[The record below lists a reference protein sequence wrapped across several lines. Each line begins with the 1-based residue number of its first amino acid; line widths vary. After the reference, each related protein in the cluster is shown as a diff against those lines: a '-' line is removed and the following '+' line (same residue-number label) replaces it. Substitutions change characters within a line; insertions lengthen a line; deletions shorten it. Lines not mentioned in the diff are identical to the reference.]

1 MIDVAAL
8 RAAIGQ
14 VEDPEIHR
22 SLEEL
27 NMLRDLAVDD
37 DGSVRALVALTIPG
51 CPLKDQ
57 LTRDVTAAAMS
68 VSGVTNVSVSFTSM
82 TDAERNELTANLR
95 GGVEPATIP
104 IARAGSPTRVIAVS
118 SGKGG
123 VGKSSVTT
131 NLAVALA
138 AAGSSVGVMDAD

>member
-1 MIDVAAL
+1 MIDIAAL

-22 SLEEL
+22 TLEEL
-27 NMLRDLAVDD
+27 NMLRDVEAD
-37 DGSVRALVALTIPG
+37 DGGAVSVLVALTIPG
-51 CPLKDQ
+51 CPLKDKLNQ
-57 LTRDVTAAAMS
+57 DVTAAAMT
-68 VSGVTNVSVSFTSM
+68 VDGVTSVSVSFTSM
-82 TDAERNELTANLR
+82 TDEERNALTKDLR
-95 GGVEPATIP
+95 GEEPAEIP
-104 IARAGSPTRVIAVS
+104 IARAGSNTRVIAVS

-138 AAGSSVGVMDAD
+138 AMGKRSKG